1 VPPTDPVATGF
12 GDLLVRV
19 AGAWDLRPVVLLLVA
34 TLGSLYLRGW
44 WRLRRT
50 PRTRGAAPAWRLAA
64 YLLGLASVVLAL
76 CSPLEL
82 LAELSFT
89 AHMAQH
95 QLLMMGAPPLLLLG
109 APFPFILWALSPRLR
124 RRVGALVTRP
134 GPVRRVLRTLTWM
147 PVAGTLFTVTLW
159 GWHHPLA
166 YEAALRYPVLHDLE
180 HLTFFGTAV
189 LFWWPIINPAP
200 RFHHLTS
207 GVMYGARIGYL
218 ILATAQNTLLGAVF
232 GIAERVLYSSYAA
245 APPLLMDWSPLDDQS
260 FGGGVMWSASHMF
273 LLAVLILLHRA
284 VEAEGRKA
292 GARAR
297 PIV

>member
-1 VPPTDPVATGF
+1 MPPTDSVATGF

-34 TLGSLYLRGW
+34 TLGTLYVRGW

-50 PRTRGAAPAWRLAA
+50 PRTRGAAPAWRLVA

-109 APFPFILWALSPRLR
+109 APFPFILWALPPRLR

-166 YEAALRYPVLHDLE
+166 YEAALRHPVLHDLE

-232 GIAERVLYSSYAA
+232 GIAERVFYSSYAA
-245 APPLLMDWSPLDDQS
+245 APPLLMDWNPLDDQS

>member
-1 VPPTDPVATGF
+1 
-12 GDLLVRV
+12 
-19 AGAWDLRPVVLLLVA
+19 
-34 TLGSLYLRGW
+34 
-44 WRLRRT
+44 
-50 PRTRGAAPAWRLAA
+50 
-64 YLLGLASVVLAL
+64 VVLAL

-109 APFPFILWALSPRLR
+109 APFPFILWALPPRLR

-166 YEAALRYPVLHDLE
+166 YEAALRHPVLHDLE

-218 ILATAQNTLLGAVF
+218 ILATAQNTLLGAVL
-232 GIAERVLYSSYAA
+232 GLSERAFYASYAA
-245 APPLLMDWSPLDDQS
+245 GPRLLADWTPLDDQA
-260 FGGGVMWSASHMF
+260 FGGGVMWSGSHMF
-273 LLAVLILLHRA
+273 LLAILILLHRA
-284 VEAEGRKA
+284 MDAEGRKA
-292 GARAR
+292 DARVR